1 MKPLKFQQ
9 WLFGIVL
16 SAMLFTAWADEP
28 LQVLSV
34 NPSGEDVP
42 AGRQIV
48 IQFNRAVVPIG
59 RMERKSNEVPVT
71 VHPEPGCEW
80 RWLDRSTLA
89 CQLSEQNALKPAT
102 RYTVTVWPEAPGAD
116 GKLPEKSFRL
126 EFITERPRV
135 SDNWFKTW
143 KSPGTPVY
151 HVNFNQPVTKSSVE
165 QHVYFKPAG
174 DKQTARFAVHAEADP
189 DDTVAPSAVA
199 NEEARGTWLLSPQ
212 QPLPLASRIELISE
226 PGLIGAQGKELG
238 VDNRTLLGFDT
249 LPEFRFLGVSCYDR
263 TGNELFIAPGDKQ
276 AQSKLCDPLNYVA
289 LAFSSPV
296 SNSETKNKLLITPD
310 LAGGRKDYDPW
321 ANTEDYSHL
330 DEEYEKDHKYPVQL
344 PEILKAA
351 QPYRVQN
358 REAENV
364 LTDEFGRKL
373 SQAVD
378 FTFYTGHRSPDFRQG
393 YQQSVLESQIDSE
406 PPVYVTNMKQLSL
419 RYKKLT
425 NAGAVTDQVLQIPIP
440 KVEDLAFAVP
450 LQVRTMLGGKS
461 GAVYGRIDSDPQ
473 ITKSDAERT
482 FFAQVSPY
490 QVHVKIGHFNTLV
503 WVTDFASGAPVPD
516 ANVSIYKDALTS
528 LSMPQT
534 LFAEGLTDASGIVL
548 LKGTEQ
554 LDPKLDTFGWEC
566 YKDDCP
572 RLLVRVEKQDGLAIV
587 PLTNDFAVDSYRASG
602 YSVFSN
608 QQKQYGH
615 MHGWG
620 TTAQGVYR
628 AGDTMQYKLYV
639 RNQDN
644 RHFVAPPRDG
654 YLLEIID
661 PSGKTVHQVKDI
673 HLSEFGAYSGEYKI
687 PETALVGWYRFH
699 LKSGFTEYDWEP
711 MKVLVSDFTPSPFK
725 VKTELN
731 GDRFGLGNELE
742 IQTSAKLH
750 SGGPYGNAQARIT
763 IKLTSAFFRP
773 EDPVAQDF
781 NFDTY
786 SGGYAEKVLEQN
798 SEALDAEGERQFKYA
813 LSEKNI
819 VYGKLNVESSVQDD
833 RGKAIASRAAAD
845 YFAVD
850 RLVGLKS
857 TQWVFNEDQPG
868 AINYLVVDT
877 QGKPVAG
884 TAVALTVQRQ
894 ETVAAKVKGAG
905 NAYLTQF
912 NSTWVDAGKC
922 EGVSQAEAATCT
934 FVPDQP
940 GTYKITAIIK
950 DTRGQTHQ
958 SELTFWVAGKG
969 QVVWEQP
976 DDNSLQIVAEKSDY
990 KIGDTARYLVKNPY
1004 PGAYALVTLE
1014 RYGVIKQWTQKLEDS
1029 TAIIEF
1035 PVEADLLPGF
1045 YLSVVAVSPRVAKP
1059 LGEGQVD
1066 LGKPAFKIGY
1076 LKVPVADPYKQIGVD
1091 IKTDAEVYKPRTEV
1105 KVKLQAKVK
1114 NPQGQQPIELAVA
1127 VLDEAVLDLIAGG
1140 TKYFDPYEGFYT
1152 LENLDLENYSLL
1164 TRLVGR
1170 QKYEKKGANTGGDGG
1185 AALSMRSV
1193 FKFVS
1198 YWNPALKTDAE
1209 GRAEFTFTLPD
1220 NLTGWRVLAMAVTPD
1235 DRMGLGEY
1243 SFKVNQ
1249 PTEIRPVMPNQVGEG
1264 DRFKA
1269 GFSVMN
1275 RTGNKRQLNVFI
1287 DAAGDLQK
1295 NSQQLLAID
1304 LEPFQ
1309 RQTVYM
1315 DVQAAAVKQD
1325 RDVKEGEIVFKI
1337 SAADQSD
1344 GDALQHRLPVK
1355 KLRSL
1360 LTSSNY
1366 GSTLDDRIEE
1376 IVAVPPDIYP
1386 DSGALSV
1393 ALSPTVI
1400 GNIDGAFRY
1409 MRDYPYSCWEQK
1421 LSKGVMAAHY
1431 RSLKAY
1437 LNPATQW
1444 PGNEQ
1449 LPADIL
1455 NQSANFQAPN
1465 GGMAFYLPKDEYVS
1479 PYLSAYTAL
1488 AFGWLRDAGYA
1499 VPESVEANL
1508 HRYLDEMLRK
1518 DVVPDYYSKGM
1529 ASTVR
1534 AVALAALAKQGKIGL
1549 ADLQRYETHAQYMS
1563 LFGKAHYLQAAL
1575 AVPGSYHI
1583 AQTVTADIR
1592 SHAQQ
1597 SGGKISFN
1605 ESLDGDYE
1613 RILETPLRA
1622 NCAILSALSQAQ
1634 ENSDLPF
1641 KLVRSITQSRGNRE
1655 HWENTQENMFCMQA
1669 LADYGRRYEKVKPA
1683 LQVNVA
1689 VDQQPLGQAT
1699 FRDFTAP
1706 GVRLSK
1712 PLSAQDAGKEERVT
1726 IERRGQGRLYY
1737 TTQLQYAPK
1746 QMQSEAINAG
1756 IDIRR
1761 EYSVQRDGRWQLLDN
1776 ERLNANGVA
1785 TIKRGEL
1792 VRVDI
1797 YLSLPT
1803 ARNFVVVDD
1812 KVPGGLE
1819 PVNRDLATASETD
1832 AQQAEMA
1839 VAGGSWWYQHDDW
1852 QEFNVSLWSFY
1863 HRELKH
1869 DAVRFYSD
1877 YLPPG
1882 NYHLSYAAQAIAAG
1896 EFARPPVHAE
1906 EMYDPDVFGK
1916 GKAGILKVQEA
1927 NR

>member
-1 MKPLKFQQ
+1 MKSIKFAQ
-9 WLFGIVL
+9 WLFALVL
-16 SAMLFTAWADEP
+16 SIMLSKVAADEP
-28 LQVLSV
+28 LQVLGV
-34 NPSGEDVP
+34 NPTGVDVP

-59 RMERKSNEVPVT
+59 RMERKSSEVPVT

-89 CQLSEQNALKPAT
+89 CQLSEKNALLPAT
-102 RYTVTVWPEAPGAD
+102 RYTLTVWPEAPGPD
-116 GKLPEKSFRL
+116 GAVPKKSVRL
-126 EFITERPRV
+126 EFITARPRV
-135 SDNWFKTW
+135 SEHWFKTW
-143 KSPGTPVY
+143 KAPGSPVL
-151 HVNFNQPVTKSSVE
+151 HVNFNQPVSKSSVE
-165 QHVYFKPAG
+165 QHLYFRRAG
-174 DKQTARFAVHAEADP
+174 DKQAARFALLAEADP
-189 DDTVAPSAVA
+189 DDSVAPSSVD
-199 NEEARGTWLLSPQ
+199 NQEARATWLLSPQ
-212 QPLPLASRIELISE
+212 QPLPLESRVELLSE
-226 PGLIGAQGKELG
+226 PGLVGAKGKEPG
-238 VDNRTLLGFDT
+238 VDSRTVLGFDT

-263 TGNELFIAPGDKQ
+263 DGEELRITPGEPSQ
-276 AQSKLCDPLNYVA
+276 TKLCDPLNYVA
-289 LAFSSPV
+289 LDFSSPV
-296 SNSETKNKLLITPD
+296 ANSEVKNKLLITPD

-321 ANTEDYSHL
+321 ENLEDYSHL
-330 DEEYEKDHKYPVQL
+330 DEEYEKGRRYSVKL
-344 PEILKAA
+344 PEILRAA
-351 QPYRVQN
+351 QSYRVQDRQADN
-358 REAENV
+358 A
-364 LTDEFGRKL
+364 LADEFGRKL
-373 SQAVD
+373 PQPLD
-378 FTFYTGHRSPDFRQG
+378 FTFLTGHRSPDFRQG

-406 PPVYVTNMKQLSL
+406 PPLYVTNMKQLSL

-425 NAGAVTDQVLQIPIP
+425 HEGAVSEQLLQIPIP
-440 KVEDLAFAVP
+440 HVEDLAFAVP

-461 GAVYGRIDSDPQ
+461 GAVYGRIDSDPPVD
-473 ITKSDAERT
+473 KGDPERT
-482 FFAQVSPY
+482 FFAEVSPY

-503 WVTDFASGAPVPD
+503 WVTDFATGAPV
-516 ANVSIYKDALTS
+516 AEAKVSIYKDIVTS
-528 LSMPQT
+528 LAAPQM
-534 LFAEGLTDASGIVL
+534 LLAEGSTDASGIAM

-572 RLLVRVEKQDGLAIV
+572 KLWVRVDKQDALAV
-587 PLTNDFAVDSYRASG
+587 LPLNNDFSVDSYRASG
-602 YSVFSN
+602 YSVFSS

-615 MHGWG
+615 IHSWG

-628 AGDTMQYKLYV
+628 AGDTLQYKVYV

-644 RHFVAPPRDG
+644 LRFVAPPKNG
-654 YLLEIID
+654 YVLEIID
-661 PSGKTVHQVKDI
+661 PSGKTVHQVKNI
-673 HLSEFGAYSGEYKI
+673 QLSEFGAYSGEFKI
-687 PETALVGWYRFH
+687 PESALVGWYRFH
-699 LKSGFTEYDWEP
+699 LKAGFTAYDWEP
-711 MKVLVSDFTPSPFK
+711 MKVLVSDFTPSAFK

-731 GDRFGLGNELE
+731 GDLFRFGDDLDIKTE
-742 IQTSAKLH
+742 AKLH
-750 SGGPYGNAQARIT
+750 SGGPYTGAQARIT
-763 IKLTSAFFRP
+763 IKLTSAYFHP
-773 EDPVAQDF
+773 EDAVARAF
-781 NFDTY
+781 SFDSY
-786 SGGYAEKVLEQN
+786 SGGYEDKALEQN
-798 SEALDAEGERQFKYA
+798 SEALNDQGERHFKYA
-813 LSEKNI
+813 LAEKNI
-819 VYGKLNVESSVQDD
+819 VYGKLSVESSVQDD
-833 RGKAIASRAAAD
+833 RGKAIASRSSAD

-857 TQWVFNEDQPG
+857 TQWVFNEDQPA

-877 QGKPVAG
+877 HGKPATG
-884 TAVALTVQRQ
+884 TPVALTVQRE

-905 NAYLTQF
+905 NAYLTQY
-912 NSTWVDAGKC
+912 NTTWVDAGKC
-922 EGVSQAEAATCT
+922 EGTSQSEASTCS
-934 FVPDQP
+934 FVPQQP
-940 GTYKITAIIK
+940 GTYKITANIK
-950 DTRGQTHQ
+950 DTRGQAHQ
-958 SELTFWVAGKG
+958 SALTVWVAGKG

-976 DDNSLQIVAEKSDY
+976 DDNSLQIVAEKTDY
-990 KIGDTARYLVKNPY
+990 KIGDTVRYLVKNPY

-1014 RYGVIKQWTQKLEDS
+1014 RYGVLKQWTQKLEDS

-1059 LGEGQVD
+1059 LGDGQVD

-1076 LKVPVADPYKQIGVD
+1076 LKVPVADPYKQIAVD
-1091 IKTDAEVYKPRTEV
+1091 IETDAEVYKPRNEV
-1105 KVKLQAKVK
+1105 KVKLQAAVK
-1114 NPQGQQPIELAVA
+1114 NPQGGQPIELAVA

-1140 TKYFDPYEGFYT
+1140 TDYFDPYKGFYT

-1170 QKYEKKGANTGGDGG
+1170 QKYEKKGANSGGDGG

-1209 GRAEFTFTLPD
+1209 GKAEFSFTLPD

-1235 DRMGLGEY
+1235 DRMGLGEH

-1275 RTGNKRQLNVFI
+1275 RTGHKRQVNVFM
-1287 DAAGDLQK
+1287 DASGDLK
-1295 NSQQLLAID
+1295 KAPQQLLALD

-1315 DVQAAAVKQD
+1315 DVQATPVKQD
-1325 RDVKEGEIVFKI
+1325 RNVKDGEIVFKV

-1344 GDALQHRLPVK
+1344 GDMLQHRLPVK

-1360 LTSSNY
+1360 LTAANY

-1376 IVAVPPDIYP
+1376 IVAVPQAIYP

-1400 GNIDGAFRY
+1400 GNVDGAFRY
-1409 MRDYPYSCWEQK
+1409 MRDYPYICWEQK
-1421 LSKGVMAAHY
+1421 LTKGVMAAHY
-1431 RSLKAY
+1431 QSLKAY
-1437 LNPATQW
+1437 LDPATQW
-1444 PGNEQ
+1444 PGGKD

-1455 NQSANFQAPN
+1455 SQAANYQAPN
-1465 GGMAFYLPKDEYVS
+1465 GGMAFYLPKDEHVS

-1488 AFGWLRDAGYA
+1488 AFNWLRDAGYQ
-1499 VPESVEANL
+1499 VPEFVEGNL
-1508 HRYLDEMLRK
+1508 HRYLDDLLRK

-1534 AVALAALAKQGKIGL
+1534 AVALAALTKRGKIGL
-1549 ADLQRYETHAQYMS
+1549 ADLQRYEAHEQYMS

-1575 AVPGSYHI
+1575 AVPGAQNI
-1583 AQTVTADIR
+1583 AQTVAADIR

-1605 ESLDGDYE
+1605 ESLDGDYA

-1634 ENSDLPF
+1634 ESGDLPF
-1641 KLVRSITQSRGNRE
+1641 KLARSITQSRGNRE
-1655 HWENTQENMFCMQA
+1655 RWENTQENMFCMQA
-1669 LADYGRRYEKVKPA
+1669 LADYSRRYESVKPE

-1689 VDQQPLGQAT
+1689 VDRQPLGQAAFHAAT
-1699 FRDFTAP
+1699 DP
-1706 GVRLSK
+1706 GVRFDK
-1712 PLSAQDAGKEERVT
+1712 PLSAQDDGKEEKVT
-1726 IERRGQGRLYY
+1726 IERHGKGRLYY

-1746 QMQSEAINAG
+1746 EAQSEAINAG

-1761 EYSVQRDGRWQLLDN
+1761 EYSAQRDGRWQLLDN
-1776 ERLNANGVA
+1776 EKVSKDGVA

-1819 PVNRDLATASETD
+1819 PVNRDLATASEID

-1839 VAGGSWWYQHDDW
+1839 VAGGSWWFEHDDW
-1852 QEFNVSLWSFY
+1852 REFNVSLWSFY

-1882 NYHLSYAAQAIAAG
+1882 NYHLSYAAQAIATG
-1896 EFARPPVHAE
+1896 DFARPAVHAE
-1906 EMYDPDVFGK
+1906 EMYDPDVYGK
-1916 GKAGILKVQEA
+1916 GKAGLLKVQE
-1927 NR
+1927 